1 MTREGPELLTDI
13 RDFTTQFYLTLRR
26 EVNDLQYGGLDLA
39 IRDFALFKHRFLCKY
54 RLLKRVSYL
63 LIFVTRENEIFI
75 SANRDPLFFPF
86 VNHTRDPPEQPL
98 FIELR
103 ISHHASD
110 L

>member
-13 RDFTTQFYLTLRR
+13 RDFTTLFYLMLRR

-75 SANRDPLFFPF
+75 FANRDPLFFPF
-86 VNHTRDPPEQPL
+86 VNRTRDPPEQPS

-103 ISHHASD
+103 ISRHASD